1 MLPLPAYAQ
10 IGGQRIRHPPRV
22 LQVPRIRVLVVGG
35 HDWRVVHADLRWGSR
50 YTADLVGDQNVVALH
65 VVRIP
70 IGAFIAID
78 HDSGLQLM
86 PAGHGAIWEEADA
99 ALGLEP
105 IPRFVLMERM

>member
-1 MLPLPAYAQ
+1 VCQTA
-10 IGGQRIRHPPRV
+10 RHPPRV
-22 LQVPRIRVLVVGG
+22 LQVPRVRVLVVGG

-86 PAGHGAIWEEADA
+86 PAGHGGIWEEADA
-99 ALGLEP
+99 PLGLEP
-105 IPRFVLMERM
+105 IPRFVLMERMRTGREPG